1 MVALSG
7 HERKS
12 EHDQETRGQLDKLKG
27 TIEMTTFNATS
38 RTTLK
43 RLPQRGS
50 YEREDIYNIL
60 DEGLVCHVGFIDD
73 GQPFVIPTA
82 YGRAGDQLYLHGSK
96 AGRMMKRLREGVE
109 VCVTVTLLD
118 GLVLARSAFH
128 HSLNYRSVVI
138 FGKASVVEDP
148 AEKYE
153 ALRRFTEHIM
163 RGRWAEV
170 RPPTESELSR
180 TTVLSLPLT
189 EASAKVRTGPPVDD
203 EEDYQLEVWAG
214 VLPLKTVAGELV
226 RDPRLQDEIE
236 PAASLQNNLQSFRG
250 AHQSENT

>member
-1 MVALSG
+1 
-7 HERKS
+7 
-12 EHDQETRGQLDKLKG
+12 
-27 TIEMTTFNATS
+27 MTNFNATP

-43 RLPQRGS
+43 RLPQRGT

-60 DEGLVCHVGFIDD
+60 DEGLVCHVGFIGD

-82 YGRAGDQLYLHGSK
+82 YGRAGDRLYLHGSK
-96 AGRMMKRLREGVE
+96 ASRMMKLLQKGVE

-138 FGKASVVEDP
+138 FGKASAVEDP

-153 ALRRFTEHIM
+153 ALRCFTEHIM
-163 RGRWAEV
+163 RGRWSEV
-170 RPPTESELSR
+170 RPPTGSELNR

-203 EEDYQLEVWAG
+203 EEDYQLPVWAG
-214 VLPLKTVAGELV
+214 VLPLKTVAGELA

-236 PAASLQNNLQSFRG
+236 PAAYLQNSLQSFRG
-250 AHQSENT
+250 

>member
-1 MVALSG
+1 
-7 HERKS
+7 
-12 EHDQETRGQLDKLKG
+12 
-27 TIEMTTFNATS
+27 MTTFNATP

-43 RLPQRGS
+43 RLPQRGT
-50 YEREDIYNIL
+50 YEREEIYNIL
-60 DEGLVCHVGFIDD
+60 DEGLVCHVGFVDNE
-73 GQPFVIPTA
+73 QPFVIPTA
-82 YGRAGDQLYLHGSK
+82 YGRAGDKLYLHGSK
-96 AGRMMKRLREGVE
+96 ASRMMKLLQRGAE

-138 FGKASVVEDP
+138 FGTASVVEDP
-148 AEKYE
+148 KEKYE
-153 ALRRFTEHIM
+153 ALRCFTEHIM

-170 RPPTESELSR
+170 RPPTAAELNR

-203 EEDYQLEVWAG
+203 EEDYQLPVWAG
-214 VLPLKTVAGELV
+214 ALSLKTVAGELV

-236 PAASLQNNLQSFRG
+236 PAAYLQNSLQSFRDDIP
-250 AHQSENT
+250 SENA